1 LGHHGER
8 VVAAVAGLQ
17 STAIHCKGAGSKTAK
32 IVSKFVE
39 NPHETANVAFKALCY
54 GDHGG
59 KTKKSRR
66 ERGSAMR
73 FLLKVAFW
81 LTVVVL
87 LLPTPQ
93 AEHPLPASQ
102 IGAGDAMSAA
112 SAMVSDMRQFC
123 SRQPEACAIGSQA
136 ITQFGYKAE
145 AAAKMLYE
153 FLNERLG
160 SERAGGA
167 DKAAS
172 SMGKPSQN
180 TLTPADI
187 APAWRGPPAR
197 KDVELKRPA

>member
-1 LGHHGER
+1 
-8 VVAAVAGLQ
+8 
-17 STAIHCKGAGSKTAK
+17 
-32 IVSKFVE
+32 
-39 NPHETANVAFKALCY
+39 
-54 GDHGG
+54 
-59 KTKKSRR
+59 
-66 ERGSAMR
+66 MR

-112 SAMVSDMRQFC
+112 SATVSDMRQFC
-123 SRQPEACAIGSQA
+123 SRQPEACAVGSQA

-160 SERAGGA
+160 SERAGSVTNGA
-167 DKAAS
+167 DKAAAS